1 MTTKILNPDK
11 SYTFSKYFELKVE
24 AKDLAQELGY
34 TLERKWLNLPQ
45 FKGELDRSQE
55 TQKRIIEIL
64 PYVGLGNE
72 MARREFMIS
81 PIMHDLIH
89 YAKIEIRIEH
99 KIRVSNQLQGVIDY
113 LLRSPNCV
121 IVVEAKKEDL
131 DFGMTQLIAEL
142 IALDYWLE
150 DALQT
155 SILGAVTTGKNWEFA
170 RLNRQAKYIEQ
181 GLESYQVPEN
191 FDALMRVLVHAVT
204 DN

>member
-1 MTTKILNPDK
+1 MKNKLLNPDK

-45 FKGELDRSQE
+45 FTGDLDRSQE

-99 KIRVSNQLQGVIDY
+99 KIKVSNQLQGVIDY

-142 IALDYWLE
+142 IAIDYWLE
-150 DALQT
+150 DSLQT

-170 RLNRQAKYIEQ
+170 RLDRQAKYIEQ

-204 DN
+204 TN

>member
-1 MTTKILNPDK
+1 MMSKLLNPDK

-45 FKGELDRSQE
+45 FTGELDRSQE

-99 KIRVSNQLQGVIDY
+99 KIKVSNQLQGVIDY

-191 FDALMRVLVHAVT
+191 FDTLMRVLVHAVT

>member
-1 MTTKILNPDK
+1 MSKLLNPDK

-45 FKGELDRSQE
+45 FTGELDRSQE

-99 KIRVSNQLQGVIDY
+99 KIKVSNQLQGVIDY

-191 FDALMRVLVHAVT
+191 FDTLMRVLVHAVT